1 MRVAIITESFAP
13 DINGVANSVLR
24 VAEHLVAR
32 GHKPLVI
39 APDPRR
45 SVRRQVI
52 DLPYPVVRVPSLPLP
67 GYTNVRL
74 ALPSAAVRD
83 ALSRHR
89 ADVVHLAS
97 PFVLGA
103 WGSSAAQELGLPII
117 AVYQTDVPGY
127 TSSYGLGP
135 TREAAWRWIARV
147 HGRATL
153 TLAPSTPTADQL
165 RDHGVRD
172 VLRWGRGVDS
182 TLYHPRRR
190 DEDLRRELLGDR
202 ELLVGYI
209 GRLAHEKCVDLL
221 SDVVKLP
228 GVRVVVVGDG
238 PARRRVARALPSAV
252 FTGTR
257 SGADLARHY
266 ASLDVFVH
274 TGPLE
279 TFCQTIQEAQASGV
293 PVVAPASGGPL
304 DLVQPGLTG
313 YLVRP
318 GDPADFAAAVGALAA
333 DPESRRRFGATARST
348 VENRTWAAVVDELI
362 GHYRTAIGA
371 PDKALELAR

>member
-24 VAEHLVAR
+24 VAEHLAAR
-32 GHKPLVI
+32 GHHPLVI
-39 APDPRR
+39 APEPRR
-45 SVRRQVI
+45 SLRGRTTG
-52 DLPYPVVRVPSLPLP
+52 LPYPVVRVPSLPLP
-67 GYTNVRL
+67 GYSNVRL
-74 ALPSAAVRD
+74 ALPSAAVAS
-83 ALSRHR
+83 ALERHR
-89 ADVVHLAS
+89 PDVVHLAS

-103 WGSSAAQELGLPII
+103 WGSTAARDLGLPIV

-127 TSSYGLGP
+127 TGSYHLGP
-135 TREAAWRWIARV
+135 TKQAAWRWIARV
-147 HGRATL
+147 HGRAAI
-153 TLAPSTPTADQL
+153 TLAPSNPTADEL
-165 RDHGVRD
+165 RAHGVRD
-172 VLRWGRGVDS
+172 VHRWGRGVDS
-182 TLYHPRRR
+182 VLYHPRNR
-190 DEDLRRELLGDR
+190 DEGLRRELLGDR
-202 ELLVGYI
+202 EILVGYV

-221 SDVVKLP
+221 SDVDRLP
-228 GVRVVVVGDG
+228 NVRVVVIGDG
-238 PARRRVARALPSAV
+238 PARKRVARALPSAT

-279 TFCQTIQEAQASGV
+279 TFCQTIQEAQASGL

-318 GDPADFAAAVGALAA
+318 GDPADFASAVRALVD
-333 DPESRRRFGATARST
+333 DPESRARFGAAARTA
-348 VENRTWAAVVDELI
+348 VEHRTWSAVVDELI

-371 PDKALELAR
+371 TAALELV